1 MIGSL
6 LFYALYPLSRYLTA
20 RGRSEALKKVLPPA
34 VVNGTAVW
42 DGGSVT
48 TGRFTQSQTTLLD
61 QWLSPSSA
69 TKGETKERMKEQ
81 SSEKEDDAEIQP
93 EKEQPVAVKREETEA
108 VKTSESQQD
117 KMKVPKPEENHE
129 ELFRK
134 PNTDDA
140 TISPAEEISPVQ
152 GLGEKLKCLQTDD
165 GTVESACL
173 MQDQIQI
180 HAIKESVIPST
191 HIMQE
196 TTCPAQSLPSMDES
210 TANQM
215 TECWD
220 EYCIAP
226 TAEEMRAGT
235 CSSNLVFASPLFNSQ
250 THLKFSERHNEPTG
264 WHFPVGPGL
273 AEVVECPLWQFP
285 AGSYYPPIETTVPFE
300 VMWRVWQEMD
310 ESEPAAEPTLI
321 PFPCT
326 KALVDFTV
334 MSYNILAQDLLEAHE
349 ELYVHCPLEVLD
361 WSYRCSLV
369 LEEIMKWAPDI
380 LCLQEVQENH
390 YHEQLHPSLCEMG
403 YTCVY
408 KRRTGTKT
416 DGCAICYRSSCFS
429 EVSVTSLEFYRPDTE
444 LLNRHNV
451 GIVLLLRLLVTH
463 GSETKAKGPLHC
475 VANTHLLFN
484 PKRGDLKLAQLAIVL
499 AEIDRVV
506 KSCKAK
512 GEQCNVVLCGDFNS
526 VPQMPLYQL
535 ITTGEL
541 YYQGLPAWMI
551 SGQEDLS
558 YKTHCYRL
566 FAPLWPSCLGITD
579 NCQYTTV
586 NDLFESGRP
595 KSGKCRHDFMLQ
607 LRYCPAACVRPVDLA
622 LIPGVTDNT
631 PDASRENQSYERS
644 FRHTLRHRLDLE
656 SVYKHILPGSGA
668 SEVTSLHSEMGAT
681 VDYIF
686 FSPRRISSDQRAGG
700 DCVSSGLKLI
710 SSLSLLSEDV
720 LWSMKGLPN
729 HMFPSDHLCL
739 LAKFQLELNAA

>member
-93 EKEQPVAVKREETEA
+93 EKEQPVAVQREETEA

-140 TISPAEEISPVQ
+140 TISPAEDISPVQ
-152 GLGEKLKCLQTDD
+152 GL
-165 GTVESACL
+165 
-173 MQDQIQI
+173 
-180 HAIKESVIPST
+180 
-191 HIMQE
+191 
-196 TTCPAQSLPSMDES
+196 
-210 TANQM
+210 
-215 TECWD
+215 
-220 EYCIAP
+220 
-226 TAEEMRAGT
+226 
-235 CSSNLVFASPLFNSQ
+235 
-250 THLKFSERHNEPTG
+250 
-264 WHFPVGPGL
+264 GPGL

-607 LRYCPAACVRPVDLA
+607 LRYCPAACVRPGDLA

-700 DCVSSGLKLI
+700 DC
-710 SSLSLLSEDV
+710 
-720 LWSMKGLPN
+720 
-729 HMFPSDHLCL
+729 
-739 LAKFQLELNAA
+739 LELNAA